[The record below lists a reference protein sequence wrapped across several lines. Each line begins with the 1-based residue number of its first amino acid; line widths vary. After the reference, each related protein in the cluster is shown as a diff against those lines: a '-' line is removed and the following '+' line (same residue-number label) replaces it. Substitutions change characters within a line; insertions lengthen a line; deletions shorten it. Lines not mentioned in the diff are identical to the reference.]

1 MRLCSLTQDLKEKR
15 WNVMIE
21 LKKNAAYSLPA
32 LFSLLQVWNV
42 YFRHTFRNVKLVSG
56 TFPSYFHP
64 GNPNFLTIHHGS
76 KISSWG
82 TDMWTKLTLQPL
94 LKCTYFL
101 ISSTCISFETGEEFC
116 VGKRFFRIAANRKG
130 VSAGGEERYK
140 RGFSHAK
147 HTRRLPAIPLGILFR
162 NPPGETVEVLHKW
175 PSFWK
180 RQTSGLKG
188 SAQEMSNFTNTKEG
202 SSLSVGLFWCGCQS
216 SAGHEDVPIPVCS
229 YSLETWSSDSI
240 YFLPL
245 KQW

>member
-15 WNVMIE
+15 WNVMIK
-21 LKKNAAYSLPA
+21 LKKKCCIQSPCP
-32 LFSLLQVWNV
+32 FQP
-42 YFRHTFRNVKLVSG
+42 TSG
-56 TFPSYFHP
+56 LKRVFPSHIQKCKTDLRELSHP
-64 GNPNFLTIHHGS
+64 
-76 KISSWG
+76 ISTLETQTFSQYIMVQRLAPEEQ
-82 TDMWTKLTLQPL
+82 TWTKLTLQPL

-202 SSLSVGLFWCGCQS
+202 SSLSVGLFWCGCPS